1 MVSSLW
7 SCKGRRWC
15 DYSAGNPFL
24 SGWNVVRSNQAKGE
38 FSMKNMQ
45 DFYEWLSAG
54 AADSTPLQRR
64 LALLTRLSREKVK
77 SLAAFEPW
85 FIWQA
90 ESADA
95 V

>member
-1 MVSSLW
+1 
-7 SCKGRRWC
+7 
-15 DYSAGNPFL
+15 
-24 SGWNVVRSNQAKGE
+24 
-38 FSMKNMQ
+38 MKNMQ